1 MTGLF
6 LRAAYYERRV
16 HVTSGLCQGCLVAEV
31 SQRWYAHRSRQNLMV
46 MELNITYYGGSAS
59 ALPPLLLL
67 LNNTIGG
74 PSPDL
79 KTESLPPPSDI
90 ARGCADMAL
99 PSLHCL
105 LPVNTSITIA
115 ETNTPEIQGGG
126 TFTVAWAADTVPE
139 TIEVNSSI
147 PPHTIP
153 AHAHHSSL
161 FPRNTLRMYAC
172 AIRVI
177 IFLVVL
183 VGSRSPGC
191 CCRRSA
197 QVTLLELASTTTA
210 RVQLTAAHSARSS
223 RPALLAEHSKQW
235 ASEWQ
240 QGSVTV
246 SGNQRLSCAINSS
259 LYYLMS
265 SSSPHLPLS
274 LSPGGL
280 ASNGMI
286 HIVPTLSTSQPS
298 HFTTRQHAFRLQ
310 WPHVL
315 GL

>member
-147 PPHTIP
+147 PPP
-153 AHAHHSSL
+153 HHSRTFTSFL
-161 FPRNTLRMYAC
+161 LVSSQHFAHVCLCNSCHHIPRRLGRFP
-172 AIRVI
+172 I
-177 IFLVVL
+177 
-183 VGSRSPGC
+183 PW
-191 CCRRSA
+191 
-197 QVTLLELASTTTA
+197 LL
-210 RVQLTAAHSARSS
+210 
-223 RPALLAEHSKQW
+223 
-235 ASEWQ
+235 
-240 QGSVTV
+240 
-246 SGNQRLSCAINSS
+246 
-259 LYYLMS
+259 
-265 SSSPHLPLS
+265 
-274 LSPGGL
+274 LSPLCAGI
-280 ASNGMI
+280 A
-286 HIVPTLSTSQPS
+286 T
-298 HFTTRQHAFRLQ
+298 
-310 WPHVL
+310 
-315 GL
+315 